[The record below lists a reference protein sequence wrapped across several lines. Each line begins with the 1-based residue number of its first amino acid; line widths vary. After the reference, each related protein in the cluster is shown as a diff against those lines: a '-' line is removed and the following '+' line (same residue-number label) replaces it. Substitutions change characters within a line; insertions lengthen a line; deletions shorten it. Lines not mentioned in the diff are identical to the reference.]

1 MRRKLT
7 AKEQQVLTSIN
18 RLSRPTPNFE
28 YLQSY
33 YLPEASLKQPKKFE
47 QEMSEK
53 KRFRLQEDRVPEK
66 IIVNR
71 QYFTMNLPV
80 HQQEQRRIHTFVPD
94 LNDKS
99 LRIAEKIKRINKK
112 KGVQFPKGFVPN
124 DGSRPPS
131 SSI

>member
-47 QEMSEK
+47 LEMSEK
-53 KRFRLQEDRVPEK
+53 KRFRLQDDRVPEK

-80 HQQEQRRIHTFVPD
+80 HQ
-94 LNDKS
+94 
-99 LRIAEKIKRINKK
+99 
-112 KGVQFPKGFVPN
+112 
-124 DGSRPPS
+124 
-131 SSI
+131 